1 MPTAEAVKAE
11 ETLIHVLWIN
21 AGLSCDGDSVSLTA
35 ATQPSIEEIALG
47 ALPGLPQIAVHWPLI
62 DFECGPNGGADDFLE
77 WFFKADRGELEPFVL
92 VVEGSIP
99 NEQLHDEGYWCG
111 FGNNPATGQPMTTSE
126 WLDRL
131 APKATAIVA
140 VGTCATYGGI
150 HAMAGNP
157 TGAMGV
163 PDYLG
168 WDWKSK
174 AGIPIVCVPGC
185 PAQPDNMAETLTYL
199 LYMATGQAPMIP
211 LDDALRPTWLFGQ
224 TVHEGC
230 DRAGYYEQGD
240 FATEYG
246 SPKCI
251 VKLGCWGPTVKCNVP
266 KRGWMNGV
274 GGCPNVGGICIG
286 CTMPGFPDKFMPFMD
301 EPPGGKLST
310 ATVGLYGNT
319 MRRLRHDHHA
329 HPGQGAQVA
338 QARQRAHHRR
348 HPHLVTLHD
357 PATTTAQE
365 EAADDVDDPI
375 TEQHEG
381 RLRRARGDGV
391 GPHHPDRRQP
401 RDLHQ
406 DRLQPEGRRRVQE
419 HQLDLPR
426 LLDLHEGQG
435 PARRALHHQPH
446 LRHLWRQPRDLFL
459 LLPEHGVRREAAAPR
474 RVDRQPRRG
483 RGVHVR
489 PQHLPGEPGRGGL
502 LREDGRRDQPGR
514 AREGQQHRGPA
525 LRRARL
531 PAPSATSCGR

>member
-1 MPTAEAVKAE
+1 MMPTAEAIAAE
-11 ETLIHVLWIN
+11 DTLIHVLWIN
-21 AGLSCDGDSVSLTA
+21 AGLSCDGDSVALTA

-47 ALPGLPQIAVHWPLI
+47 ALPGLPKIAMHWPLI
-62 DFECGPNGGADDFLE
+62 DFETGPNGGADDFLE

-99 NEQLHDEGYWCG
+99 NEKLHDEGYWCG

-168 WDWKSK
+168 WEWKSK

-185 PAQPDNMAETLTYL
+185 PIQPDNLSETLTYL
-199 LYMATGQAPMIP
+199 LYMATDQAPMIP
-211 LDDALRPTWLFGQ
+211 LDEALRPTWLFGK

-251 VKLGCWGPTVKCNVP
+251 VKLGCWGPVVKCNVP
-266 KRGWMNGV
+266 KRGWMNGI

-310 ATVGLYGNT
+310 TVVQAWGST
-319 MRRLRHDHHA
+319 LRKL
-329 HPGQGAQVA
+329 
-338 QARQRAHHRR
+338 RS
-348 HPHLVTLHD
+348 VTTHTVD
-357 PATTTAQE
+357 QE
-365 EAADDVDDPI
+365 PK
-375 TEQHEG
+375 
-381 RLRRARGDGV
+381 
-391 GPHHPDRRQP
+391 
-401 RDLHQ
+401 
-406 DRLQPEGRRRVQE
+406 
-419 HQLDLPR
+419 
-426 LLDLHEGQG
+426 
-435 PARRALHHQPH
+435 
-446 LRHLWRQPRDLFL
+446 WRK
-459 LLPEHGVRREAAAPR
+459 
-474 RVDRQPRRG
+474 
-483 RGVHVR
+483 
-489 PQHLPGEPGRGGL
+489 PGREL
-502 LREDGRRDQPGR
+502 LTGAKR
-514 AREGQQHRGPA
+514 
-525 LRRARL
+525 
-531 PAPSATSCGR
+531 TW